1 MLCFVLHKLILNE
14 PYCVY
19 LCVCVCM
26 CLSVCMSVCLS
37 VCTHMLMG
45 CVCVCG
51 FYKVLRFPNDND
63 VSICVRVLDI
73 TRTNVHVRF
82 LDNMYMYTVHESSRF

>member
-1 MLCFVLHKLILNE
+1 MCA
-14 PYCVY
+14 
-19 LCVCVCM
+19 CVCV
-26 CLSVCMSVCLS
+26 
-37 VCTHMLMG
+37 

-73 TRTNVHVRF
+73 TCTNVHVRF
-82 LDNMYMYTVHESSRF
+82 LDNMYMYTVHESGRF

>member
-1 MLCFVLHKLILNE
+1 MNLMCMF
-14 PYCVY
+14 
-19 LCVCVCM
+19 VCM
-26 CLSVCMSVCLS
+26 CVSACVCLSVCLS
-37 VCTHMLMG
+37 VCLYIHVNGMCVCACV

-73 TRTNVHVRF
+73 TCTNVHVRF
-82 LDNMYMYTVHESSRF
+82 LDNMYMYIVHESGRF

>member
-1 MLCFVLHKLILNE
+1 MFV
-14 PYCVY
+14 CA
-19 LCVCVCM
+19 CVC
-26 CLSVCMSVCLS
+26 LSVCLS
-37 VCTHMLMG
+37 VCTYMLMG

-73 TRTNVHVRF
+73 TCTNVHVRF
-82 LDNMYMYTVHESSRF
+82 LDNMYMYTKAAGFNVGLFSQSANYKSLPNISG